1 MSSRFCVPQ
10 LLKLVYF
17 SFYWKKRKRYVGFF
31 VILRVWLALFRC
43 RFVPSSRQILATPL
57 VLSTEDGC
65 LIACT
70 IVIQRRHCPSQNDDL
85 TADNNCDRAG
95 VHSLIHTTTIARVL
109 LTTPVPR
116 IKVGRAIDAAEIRRI
131 LETGP
136 RPRTRKR
143 EKSSLFWLWFLWLV
157 KFLENH

>member
-17 SFYWKKRKRYVGFF
+17 LFYWKKTKKVCRIFCYFTCVTRYFDV
-31 VILRVWLALFRC
+31 VLC
-43 RFVPSSRQILATPL
+43 PSSRQILATPL
-57 VLSTEDGC
+57 VLSTEDEC

-157 KFLENH
+157 KFLEKH

>member
-1 MSSRFCVPQ
+1 MKA
-10 LLKLVYF
+10 LKT
-17 SFYWKKRKRYVGFF
+17 SH
-31 VILRVWLALFRC
+31 
-43 RFVPSSRQILATPL
+43 LATLL

-70 IVIQRRHCPSQNDDL
+70 IVIQRRHCPSHNDDL

-95 VHSLIHTTTIARVL
+95 VHSLIHTGTTTIARVL

-131 LETGP
+131 LEIGP

-143 EKSSLFWLWFLWLV
+143 EKSSLFWL
-157 KFLENH
+157 

>member
-1 MSSRFCVPQ
+1 
-10 LLKLVYF
+10 LY
-17 SFYWKKRKRYVGFF
+17 
-31 VILRVWLALFRC
+31 
-43 RFVPSSRQILATPL
+43 PSSRQILATLL
-57 VLSTEDGC
+57 VLSTEDDC

-70 IVIQRRHCPSQNDDL
+70 IGIQRRHCPSQNDDL

-136 RPRTRKR
+136 RPRTEKTRKIF
-143 EKSSLFWLWFLWLV
+143 SILAVISLVGEISGKTLTLLPP
-157 KFLENH
+157 